1 MSRLHRA
8 RSQSIARRRTA
19 PAIVPQ
25 TCSVCGGADVAVDEV
40 FERGLWLLAEC
51 RRCENQWTE
60 GPLGGPR
67 GPIARAVA
75 VIDEEQVAAA

>member
-1 MSRLHRA
+1 MA
-8 RSQSIARRRTA
+8 RSQTLARRRTA
-19 PAIVPQ
+19 PAIAPQ

-67 GPIARAVA
+67 IVRAIAVSG
-75 VIDEEQVAAA
+75 VEQQVAA